1 VAVDR
6 IIVDASD
13 LSRLAAAIDE
23 SAATAQRDIRP
34 VVQRGALNIK
44 RGAQKRVAG
53 IKSAPN
59 YGRTITYD
67 SHETPAGS
75 WAEIGPETSKQ
86 VGGGVR
92 RTPGNLGWLFEDGT
106 PTSAPI
112 PHMRPA
118 LEEEA
123 PRFERALEAV
133 VEKAL
138 DL

>member
-1 VAVDR
+1 MDR
-6 IIVDASD
+6 IVVDTSD

-23 SAATAQRDIRP
+23 SAAAAQRDIRP

-44 RGAQKRVAG
+44 QGAQKRVEG
-53 IKSAPN
+53 IKRAPN
-59 YGRTITYD
+59 YGRTITY
-67 SHETPAGS
+67 ETRETAKGS
-75 WAEIGPETSKQ
+75 WAEIGPETDKL
-86 VGGGVR
+86 VGGGPE

-133 VEKAL
+133 VEKVL